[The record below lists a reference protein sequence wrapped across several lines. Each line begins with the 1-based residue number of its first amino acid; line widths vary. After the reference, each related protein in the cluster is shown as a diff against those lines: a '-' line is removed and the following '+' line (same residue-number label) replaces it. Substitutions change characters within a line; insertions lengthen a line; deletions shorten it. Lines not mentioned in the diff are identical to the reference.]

1 MLKWPAS
8 VEALFLRRCEI
19 REATHVSIFAP
30 AKHTVRQNRDA
41 ASAQPEYIVRIREW
55 TAKFFRVL
63 NTICAFIFSEVN
75 LPNVP
80 GRFYIHQVD
89 EERSFSFRL
98 RRYNFD
104 EVTETFVP
112 GMMTIGH
119 SIEDMLVYSKDG
131 LTTSQ
136 IEERLKAVGPNVIP
150 MKEPTVLSVTMAE
163 GSKIFYVYQVYII
176 WWWFNFWYYQMGML
190 YFGMFLL
197 GGAATVYVTYMN
209 EAKLFRLGEVKGKAR
224 VKRDGEYKEVS
235 QKDLVPGDVIS
246 VEPGVCHCDM
256 LLYQAG
262 TILVDESGITGEA
275 TPVAKTAVDAA
286 AVSALYSTTD
296 HKKNTISA
304 GSIVLE
310 TGENGGEEALAVV
323 THTGSF
329 TTKGN
334 LLRDILFYERHQFKF
349 DHEVQCLQYL
359 FFVYKFVL
367 WYLMISYLLFLA

>member
-1 MLKWPAS
+1 
-8 VEALFLRRCEI
+8 
-19 REATHVSIFAP
+19 
-30 AKHTVRQNRDA
+30 
-41 ASAQPEYIVRIREW
+41 
-55 TAKFFRVL
+55 
-63 NTICAFIFSEVN
+63 
-75 LPNVP
+75 
-80 GRFYIHQVD
+80 
-89 EERSFSFRL
+89 
-98 RRYNFD
+98 
-104 EVTETFVP
+104 
-112 GMMTIGH
+112 
-119 SIEDMLVYSKDG
+119 
-131 LTTSQ
+131 
-136 IEERLKAVGPNVIP
+136 
-150 MKEPTVLSVTMAE
+150 
-163 GSKIFYVYQVYII
+163 
-176 WWWFNFWYYQMGML
+176 
-190 YFGMFLL
+190 
-197 GGAATVYVTYMN
+197 
-209 EAKLFRLGEVKGKAR
+209 
-224 VKRDGEYKEVS
+224 
-235 QKDLVPGDVIS
+235 
-246 VEPGVCHCDM
+246 M